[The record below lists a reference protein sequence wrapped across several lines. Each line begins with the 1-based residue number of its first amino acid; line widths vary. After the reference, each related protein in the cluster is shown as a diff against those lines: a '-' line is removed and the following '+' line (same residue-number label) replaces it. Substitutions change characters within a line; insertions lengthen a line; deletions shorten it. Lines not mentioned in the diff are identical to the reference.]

1 MLHWQANNDKREALK
16 KHILTAWIKVES
28 NRLTFER
35 RHYKFVYSYHI
46 MVTKALEEM
55 TENKKSS
62 HSLEDWNID
71 ELKLNSQ

>member
-1 MLHWQANNDKREALK
+1 
-16 KHILTAWIKVES
+16 
-28 NRLTFER
+28 
-35 RHYKFVYSYHI
+35 

-71 ELKLNSQ
+71 ELKLNSR

>member
-1 MLHWQANNDKREALK
+1 MNKGRKQLFNIWKEALK
-16 KHILTAWIKVES
+16 ICLLLS
-28 NRLTFER
+28 
-35 RHYKFVYSYHI
+35 
-46 MVTKALEEM
+46 KALEEM